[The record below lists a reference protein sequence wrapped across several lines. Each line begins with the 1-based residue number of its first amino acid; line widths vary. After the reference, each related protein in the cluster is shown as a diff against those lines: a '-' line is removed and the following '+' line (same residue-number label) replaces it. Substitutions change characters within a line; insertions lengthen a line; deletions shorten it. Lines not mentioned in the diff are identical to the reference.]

1 MNTENPAMNRRFN
14 NSNPFLSKR
23 KHALGL
29 KFSGWGLF
37 VLAFVLPLTNVWA
50 FSYSNVSATDSNGC
64 VNQNDTVTVKFTIS
78 TGATSLYYAIGFSN
92 TSETGFCAA
101 SESSVTPPNDIVW
114 VLGTCTS
121 NGGTLSNPSG
131 TNVSASVNVTAPAG
145 PFTNV
150 IIVASDWNNNPCTT
164 NPGNGGNLRCGM
176 CSTSISYCNTPT
188 ATFTP
193 TSAKTSTPTI
203 TPTKSVTPTPTIT
216 PTPSFTPSATTDP
229 SFTITNTPTPTI
241 TLTPT
246 ITPSKTP
253 TPVYTNTI
261 TLSPT
266 VSLSPTITKTWTA
279 TSVLTPTY
287 TVTPTFTV
295 SSTYTYTFTPSFT
308 PTPTTTPSQT
318 ITNTPVP
325 AIPTATY
332 SFTITLTPT
341 ITLTFTNT
349 FTPIPT
355 GTPITTYTPCP
366 STCNCSTLK
375 ANGQDTTNVYGPNY
389 CISNAVSLLLDTN
402 VFGMPLEQV
411 QSISDSVGNNS
422 GSLLQVASSRRLP
435 TNPTCII
442 FRAT

>member
-1 MNTENPAMNRRFN
+1 M
-14 NSNPFLSKR
+14 
-23 KHALGL
+23 
-29 KFSGWGLF
+29 
-37 VLAFVLPLTNVWA
+37 
-50 FSYSNVSATDSNGC
+50 
-64 VNQNDTVTVKFTIS
+64 
-78 TGATSLYYAIGFSN
+78 
-92 TSETGFCAA
+92 
-101 SESSVTPPNDIVW
+101 
-114 VLGTCTS
+114 
-121 NGGTLSNPSG
+121 
-131 TNVSASVNVTAPAG
+131 
-145 PFTNV
+145 
-150 IIVASDWNNNPCTT
+150 
-164 NPGNGGNLRCGM
+164 
-176 CSTSISYCNTPT
+176 
-188 ATFTP
+188 
-193 TSAKTSTPTI
+193 
-203 TPTKSVTPTPTIT
+203 
-216 PTPSFTPSATTDP
+216 
-229 SFTITNTPTPTI
+229 
-241 TLTPT
+241 
-246 ITPSKTP
+246 
-253 TPVYTNTI
+253 
-261 TLSPT
+261 
-266 VSLSPTITKTWTA
+266 SLSPTITKTWTA

-422 GSLLQVASSRRLP
+422 GSLLQVLPPSTTNQPGLYYFSGNLTYDPNAAPPYNQLYGTGLLIVDGELNITSGVNSATSQPVTNIFQGVIYCTGNIVINAVGSPVIIEGAVILGRSANSGNGQGTLHVNGTTDYMVQIGANPAMVQNVVNSVCTYRLNSSAKKSFLNVP
-435 TNPTCII
+435 NW
-442 FRAT
+442 